1 MAMSIQNIYEQYL
14 EVFPQ
19 ELEALSVL
27 GGHLQKK
34 GEDGIKSRKTF
45 DDGHITAGAIIVSV
59 PSGRVLML
67 DHLALGK
74 RLQPGGHV
82 EPEDENVLNAAYREC
97 EEETGI
103 GRDQLTYIP
112 LSEQNVELPFN
123 IWVQDIPENPAKD
136 EPAHRH
142 YDFWYL
148 FTVSDGV
155 VASSSDEG
163 VANHQWV
170 PMAEFAEDPDFSRQ
184 AEKIE
189 KLLLA

>member
-1 MAMSIQNIYEQYL
+1 MAMNIRNIYEQYL

-27 GGHLQKK
+27 GNQLKSK
-34 GEDGIKSRKTF
+34 GEDGIKSRATF
-45 DDGHITAGAIIVSV
+45 SDGHVTAGAIIVSL

-82 EPEDENVLNAAYREC
+82 EPEDDSVLDAAYREC

-103 GRDQLTYIP
+103 RRDQLTYIP
-112 LSEQNVELPFN
+112 LSAQNAELPFN
-123 IWVQDIPENPAKD
+123 IWVQDIPENTKKG
-136 EPAHRH
+136 EPAHH
-142 YDFWYL
+142 HFDFWYL
-148 FTVSDGV
+148 FTVPDGI
-155 VASSSDEG
+155 ATATEDEG

-170 PMAEFAEDPDFSRQ
+170 PMSEFAEDPDFSRQ
-184 AEKIE
+184 AEKVE